1 MLSNSLL
8 RSSFLALA
16 LIHNT
21 FAQSYLN
28 VTDPTQRAALALD
41 ALQSWYNPSTGLWET
56 TGWWN
61 SANIMTV
68 IGDFADAHPENDT
81 LQTLARNVFATTLLK
96 APAKNPNPG
105 VEDRHSDGKP
115 SSTIWGPWESGFKKY
130 LDPATGEPHTV
141 YPTNWHTVSITPTAV
156 NISAPKASD
165 WLDGF
170 YDDDLWWALAWINA
184 YDVTFNTPYLTLAE
198 DIFLAVARTWGTY
211 CFGGGIYWS
220 HERNYVNA
228 IANELF
234 FSTAAHLANR
244 VEFKKQ
250 AVYREWAERSLDWF
264 LQSGMLNEKGTINDG
279 LTKDCKNNG
288 QPTWSYNQGV
298 ILGGLVELQKA
309 SPSPKNQYIALASHI
324 ANAALAKL
332 SDYKGVIHD
341 ECEPN
346 CGADGTQFK
355 GVLMRNLVDLQG
367 VGKGDFRKAI
377 NANANSIW
385 ENDRTALENGLNVFS
400 VDWAGPFIQPANAS
414 TQSSA
419 MEALVGAVVVP
430 CPNC

>member
-1 MLSNSLL
+1 MLPNSLL
-8 RSSFLALA
+8 WSSFLTLA
-16 LIHNT
+16 LIPDT

-28 VTDPTQRAALALD
+28 ITDPTQRAALALD
-41 ALQSWYNPSTGLWET
+41 ALQFWYNTGTGLWET

-61 SANIMTV
+61 SANIMTM
-68 IGDFADAHPENDT
+68 IGDFANAEPDNGT
-81 LQTLARNVFATTLLK
+81 LQTLVSNVFANTLLK

-105 VEDRHSDGKP
+105 IEDRRP
-115 SSTIWGPWESGFKKY
+115 SSTTWGPWGSGYRKY
-130 LDPATGEPHTV
+130 LEPDTGEPHSV
-141 YPTNWHTVSITPTAV
+141 YPANWLTVSMAPAAV
-156 NISAPKASD
+156 NGSAPKASD
-165 WLDGF
+165 WLDGY

-184 YDVTFNTPYLTLAE
+184 YDVTFNPPYLTLAE

-244 VEFKKQ
+244 VEFRKQ
-250 AVYREWAERSLDWF
+250 IVYREWAEKSLDWF
-264 LQSGMLNEKGTINDG
+264 LQSGMLNDQGTINDG
-279 LTKDCKNNG
+279 LTPECRNNG
-288 QPTWSYNQGV
+288 QTTWSYNQGV
-298 ILGGLVELQKA
+298 ILGGLVELQRA

-324 ANAALAKL
+324 ANAALDEL
-332 SDYKGVIHD
+332 SDAKGVIHD
-341 ECEPN
+341 DCEPN

-355 GVLMRNLVDLQG
+355 GIFMRNLVQLQG
-367 VGKGDFRKAI
+367 AGKDDFRKAI
-377 NANANSIW
+377 NANADSIW
-385 ENDRTALENGLNVFS
+385 NNDRCALDNGFNVFS

-430 CPNC
+430 CHSC

>member
-16 LIHNT
+16 LIPNT

-61 SANIMTV
+61 GANILTV
-68 IGDFADAHPENDT
+68 IGDFADAHPENGT

-105 VEDRHSDGKP
+105 VEDRQSGGKA
-115 SSTIWGPWESGFKKY
+115 SSTVWGPWGSEYKKY

-141 YPTNWHTVSITPTAV
+141 YPTNWHTVSITPAAV

-184 YDVTFNTPYLTLAE
+184 YDVTFNSPYLILAE

-264 LQSGMLNEKGTINDG
+264 LQSGMLNAKGTINDG
-279 LTKDCKNNG
+279 LTRDCKNNG
-288 QPTWSYNQGV
+288 QTTWSYNQGV

-324 ANAALAKL
+324 ANAALAEL
-332 SDYKGVIHD
+332 SDNNGVIHD

-367 VGKGDFRKAI
+367 AGKDDFRKAI

-385 ENDRTALENGLNVFS
+385 ENDRIALDNGLNIFS

-430 CPNC
+430 CSNC